1 MFIDWKAQFCWH
13 TELCIQQNAHQ
24 NPGCVFKKLT
34 SQCNTYGYT
43 GDMEETKLVVIKN
56 DQAEQD
62 WWDYGGKNISPLSTG
77 LKY

>member
-1 MFIDWKAQFCWH
+1 
-13 TELCIQQNAHQ
+13 
-24 NPGCVFKKLT
+24 
-34 SQCNTYGYT
+34 
-43 GDMEETKLVVIKN
+43 MEETKLVVTKN